1 MSVLEYLEVKIIE
14 NCNYR
19 CSGCAGWGNI
29 AQREVYDIEQY
40 ECDIKRI
47 SELFSH
53 VKMLHILGG
62 EPLLN
67 ERVTDY
73 ITIAREYLKD
83 TEIYLITNGTL
94 LHTTDD
100 DFFQCVKE
108 NDVKVHI
115 SHYPV
120 EKDMNKIDI
129 ACTMLKERNMRF
141 EIIDTNLFSV
151 SMLLENNRFD
161 VNDTFKTCSSFMDC
175 TNLYYG
181 MIYKCP
187 RPISLRHYDRKF
199 GTCYSDMTDGID
211 IYDSAI
217 TGQEILQKLENP
229 IKTCRLCTP
238 ERKFLK
244 WSQKEAD
251 IFQWQ
256 ICKENSLLI
265 DAEKNQNELFDF
277 VKDFKLTLFN
287 IDHATGKICRE
298 EYMSEEI
305 DELIKEDVYI
315 WLNDLRCLSYCYI
328 LKYVVEIK
336 KGSIRGVISK
346 NKRIADSLWGF
357 PKLEKKNIE
366 DISHLVVLA
375 SGVKGFIEAEYEICK
390 LLSGE

>member
-94 LHTTDD
+94 LHTKDD

-151 SMLLENNRFD
+151 
-161 VNDTFKTCSSFMDC
+161 
-175 TNLYYG
+175 
-181 MIYKCP
+181 
-187 RPISLRHYDRKF
+187 
-199 GTCYSDMTDGID
+199 
-211 IYDSAI
+211 
-217 TGQEILQKLENP
+217 
-229 IKTCRLCTP
+229 
-238 ERKFLK
+238 
-244 WSQKEAD
+244 
-251 IFQWQ
+251 
-256 ICKENSLLI
+256 
-265 DAEKNQNELFDF
+265 
-277 VKDFKLTLFN
+277 
-287 IDHATGKICRE
+287 
-298 EYMSEEI
+298 
-305 DELIKEDVYI
+305 
-315 WLNDLRCLSYCYI
+315 
-328 LKYVVEIK
+328 
-336 KGSIRGVISK
+336 
-346 NKRIADSLWGF
+346 
-357 PKLEKKNIE
+357 
-366 DISHLVVLA
+366 
-375 SGVKGFIEAEYEICK
+375 
-390 LLSGE
+390 